1 MLGPWENNEIYTL
14 RHSAES
20 GDRLSNVIPHC
31 QESSWDLQMR
41 EKRKGSSHEGERA
54 CAKAQRHETAWVYE
68 KCTWNKKGNHWEGV
82 WVHAMR
88 PGIPWFAVIPM
99 LPPMRKLFFISSLT
113 PQRSI
118 EDKGTGWRDGN
129 QPGHSVKKEVKP
141 VLKRKAEMMLLWLF
155 LPKVQS

>member
-1 MLGPWENNEIYTL
+1 MGSTHWDTVLSLEIG
-14 RHSAES
+14 S
-20 GDRLSNVIPHC
+20 
-31 QESSWDLQMR
+31 QMWSLTAR
-41 EKRKGSSHEGERA
+41 SQAGTYRWEKRERDHPIKGKEHV
-54 CAKAQRHETAWVYE
+54 QRHKGMRQHGCMRNVPET
-68 KCTWNKKGNHWEGV
+68 KKGNHWEGV

-141 VLKRKAEMMLLWLF
+141 VLKRKAEMRLLWLF